1 MIKKDNLLKV
11 LEALKFDNKKNKNI
25 YIKKY
30 DKFNTALKVDFDSET
45 LIYPESD
52 MMTLSYFKIDF
63 KNYIV
68 MVWKSF

>member
-52 MMTLSYFKIDF
+52 GF
-63 KNYIV
+63 IV
-68 MVWKSF
+68 NER